1 MWPVTRQ
8 KEFAEKYQRRKGAAE
23 KNPLSVLQKAY
34 LYQNLVDEFGA
45 EPGGMAI
52 SQISFLSYS
61 LWQVSGQL
69 LSWVKAQGSLLS
81 WVCLQCVQKTFLLLK
96 RQILWI
102 NNPNFNTIK
111 VV

>member
-1 MWPVTRQ
+1 MHRTREQKLALGIEVLSKEDRRRKNEQRQ
-8 KEFAEKYQRRKGAAE
+8 KEFAEKYQRKKGAAE

-69 LSWVKAQGSLLS
+69 LS
-81 WVCLQCVQKTFLLLK
+81 
-96 RQILWI
+96 
-102 NNPNFNTIK
+102 
-111 VV
+111 